1 MVRTFVNKW
10 NVLIDHYD
18 LIFRHS
24 SDVRFRVAKT
34 KFIAANAPEI
44 ARLHFVFSTFQL

>member
-1 MVRTFVNKW
+1 MVRTIVIKW
-10 NVLIDHYD
+10 NVLIDHHY

-24 SDVRFRVAKT
+24 FDVRSRVAKT

-44 ARLHFVFSTFQL
+44 VRLLFVF